1 MSALRNRFIGREVRV
16 IVHQRFTGFDGR
28 PGRRG
33 WAVKPKL
40 KVWVVFGDRVKLG
53 DGRAQLLEL
62 IDELG
67 SLRKAVARLE
77 MSYRNAWGYL
87 RELEHA
93 AGFKLLERHV
103 GGGPGRGM
111 RLTKRGK
118 EFVTRYRQFRRQ
130 VDAGVDRQFART
142 FRTR

>member
-1 MSALRNRFIGREVRV
+1 
-16 IVHQRFTGFDGR
+16 
-28 PGRRG
+28 
-33 WAVKPKL
+33 VKAKL
-40 KVWVVFGDRVKLG
+40 KVWVVFADDVKLG

-87 RELEHA
+87 RDLEQA
-93 AGFKLLERHV
+93 AGFKLLERHA
-103 GGGPGRGM
+103 GGGPGGGM

-118 EFVTRYRQFRRQ
+118 DFVVKYRRFRRE
-130 VDAGVDRQFART
+130 VDETVDRQFTRA
-142 FRTR
+142 FRVR

>member
-1 MSALRNRFIGREVRV
+1 MKA
-16 IVHQRFTGFDGR
+16 
-28 PGRRG
+28 
-33 WAVKPKL
+33 KL
-40 KVWVVFGDRVKLG
+40 KVWIVFGERVKLG

-87 RELEHA
+87 RDLEQA
-93 AGFKLLERHV
+93 AGFKLLERNA
-103 GGGPGRGM
+103 GGGPGGGM

-118 EFVTRYRQFRRQ
+118 EFVTRYRQFRGQ
-130 VDAGVDRQFART
+130 VDAAVDRQFART
-142 FRTR
+142 FRSG